1 MTYLSTASSDAAE
14 APLIILTLDLCKA
27 RVAEEAGDRF
37 VYCEASN
44 EAIDQQNEKIKLDA
58 LLESRDLFLRQGNL
72 DIDHLTLVGYR
83 LGLSNPH
90 EWELGQPVAAE
101 PRNGSMWVKG
111 RIYVGQEKAD
121 FFWKSLTDL
130 VPPMRW
136 HPSVAGEVLERK
148 TIVDPR
154 TKATRR
160 IVTKA
165 KWLNL
170 GFSKQPQNLSLAGV
184 SVQPLGAF
192 AKAAAW
198 AAGDRCCD
206 HGDCDGDG
214 LCETDTFQK
223 TITAGYGT
231 DSAALTGGGALR
243 RQSIQG
249 GIVDPLDGPHTR
261 LLRGGIVCPHTRG
274 GATLK
279 GGGLKGHFRDCEGM
293 DEPAAEKAAAAFAD
307 RLVRRRR
314 ARREKGEHT

>member
-1 MTYLSTASSDAAE
+1 MTYLSTASNDAPE
-14 APLIILTLDLCKA
+14 ASLVILTCDMLKT
-27 RVAEEAGDRF
+27 RVADEAGDRF
-37 VYCEASN
+37 IYCEASN
-44 EAIDQQNEKIKLDA
+44 EAVDQQNERIRLGA

-101 PRNGSMWVKG
+101 ANDGSMWVKG
-111 RIYVGQEKAD
+111 RIYTGQEKAD
-121 FFWKSLTDL
+121 YFWKSLTEM

-165 KWLNL
+165 RWINL

-184 SVQPLGAF
+184 SVQPIGAF
-192 AKAAAW
+192 QKAAAW
-198 AAGDRCCD
+198 ALGERCCD

-214 LCETDTFQK
+214 QCETTEFQK

-231 DSAALTGGGALR
+231 DSATLTGGGALR

-249 GIVDPLDGPHTR
+249 GVVDPLAGPHTR

-274 GATLK
+274 QTLK
-279 GGGLKGHFRDCEGM
+279 DGGLKAHFRDCEGM
-293 DEPAAEKAAAAFAD
+293 DEHAAEKAAVAFTD

-314 ARREKGEHT
+314 ARREGRHT

>member
-1 MTYLSTASSDAAE
+1 MQSNLSTAADADD
-14 APLIILTLDLCKA
+14 APLLILTFGDLLKT
-27 RVAEEAGDRF
+27 RVADEAGDRF

-44 EAIDQQNEKIKLDA
+44 EAVDQQNERIKLDA

-72 DIDHLTLVGYR
+72 DVDHLTLVGYR
-83 LGLSNPH
+83 LGLANPH

-101 PRNGSMWVKG
+101 ARGGSMWVKG
-111 RIYVGQEKAD
+111 RIYVGQDKAD
-121 FFWKSLTDL
+121 FFWKSLTQL
-130 VPPMRW
+130 TPPMRW

-148 TIVDPR
+148 TVVDPR

-184 SVQPLGAF
+184 SVQPIGAF
-192 AKAAAW
+192 TKAAAW
-198 AAGDRCCD
+198 ALGERCCD

-214 LCETDTFQK
+214 LCETRDFQK
-223 TITAGYGT
+223 TVTAGYGT
-231 DSAALTGGGALR
+231 DSATLTGGGALR

-249 GIVDPLDGPHTR
+249 GVIDPLDGPHTR

-274 GATLK
+274 ATLK
-279 GGGLKGHFRDCEGM
+279 GGGLTAHFRDCEGM
-293 DEPAAEKAAAAFAD
+293 DEAAAGKAAAAFAD